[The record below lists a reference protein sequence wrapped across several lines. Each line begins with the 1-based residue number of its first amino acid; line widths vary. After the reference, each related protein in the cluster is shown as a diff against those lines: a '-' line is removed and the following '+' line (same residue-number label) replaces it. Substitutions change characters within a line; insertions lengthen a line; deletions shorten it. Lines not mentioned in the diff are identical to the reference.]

1 MTLPKTA
8 NAVIIGGGIQGCSIA
23 YNLAKFGLRDVV
35 VLEKGT
41 VCSGSTGRCGA
52 GIRAQWG
59 TEMNCR
65 FGLACVEKFEQLH
78 EELGMDC
85 GLNQGGYLLVAYQES
100 EFEQL
105 KKNMKL
111 QNSLGIDTRVVSYDE
126 AREICPGLS
135 ADDAVGFTYHARD
148 GHADPFLTTYAYQ
161 EAAKRLG
168 VVFHKFTECTDVK
181 TLNGKVVGVSTNRGD
196 IDTPVVVNAAGG
208 YSQQVA
214 KMAGVDLPIFS
225 ERHEIIIT
233 EPVEPGVCPPMLM
246 SFSGNYYIQQR
257 PHGSIIGGCSPEGH
271 PEDYENGN
279 SWDFL
284 EKMSQTITKL
294 LPRTKGIRAVRQ
306 WSGLY
311 NMTPDRQ
318 PVMCEADN
326 VKGFYLSVGYSGH
339 GFMFGPVSGELLA
352 QKILGQKPWIPID
365 QLHYSRFE
373 KGELLIEPAVV

>member
-1 MTLPKTA
+1 MPWKRTA
-8 NAVIIGGGIQGCSIA
+8 DVVVIGGGVQGCATA
-23 YNLAKFGLRDVV
+23 YNLAKLGVKDIV
-35 VLEKGT
+35 VLEKGSI
-41 VCSGSTGRCGA
+41 CSGSTGRCGA

-85 GLNQGGYLLVAYQES
+85 GLNQSGYLMVAYQES

-105 KKNMKL
+105 KKSMKL
-111 QNSLGIDTRVVSYDE
+111 QNSLGINTRVVTYAE
-126 AREICPGLS
+126 AREICPGLA
-135 ADDAVGFTYHARD
+135 ADDAVGFTFHDRD
-148 GHADPFLTTYAYQ
+148 GHADPFLTTFAFM

-168 VVFHKFTECTDVK
+168 VTFHKFTEVTDVK
-181 TLNGKVVGVSTNRGD
+181 TIAGKVAGVVTTKGD
-196 IDTPVVVNAAGG
+196 IDAPVVIDAAGG
-208 YSQQVA
+208 YSQIVA
-214 KMAGVDLPIFS
+214 KMAGVDIPNFS

-271 PEDYENGN
+271 PQDYELGN

-284 EKMSQTITKL
+284 EMMSRTFVKL
-294 LPRTKGIRAVRQ
+294 LPRTKGVRVVRQ

-311 NMTPDRQ
+311 NMTPDKQ
-318 PVMCEADN
+318 PIICEADN
-326 VKGFYLSVGYSGH
+326 VKGFFLNCGYSGH
-339 GFMFGPVSGELLA
+339 GFMFGPISGELLA
-352 QKILGQKPWIPID
+352 QKIIGKKPWIDIEM
-365 QLHYSRFE
+365 LHYSRFE
-373 KGELLIEPAVV
+373 RGELLIEPAVV

>member
-8 NAVIIGGGIQGCSIA
+8 NAVIIGGGIQGCAIA
-23 YNLAKFGLRDVV
+23 YNLAKLGLKKVV
-35 VLEKGT
+35 VLEKNT

-65 FGLACVEKFEQLH
+65 FGLACVEKFEQLE

-85 GLNQGGYLLVAYQES
+85 GLHQGGYLLVAYQES

-105 KKNMKL
+105 KQNMKL
-111 QNSLGIDTRVVSYDE
+111 QNSLGVDTRVVTYDE

-148 GHADPFLTTYAYQ
+148 GHADPMLTTFAYQ

-168 VVFHKFTECTDVK
+168 VEFYKFTECTDVR
-181 TLNGKVVGVSTNRGD
+181 TVNGKVVGVSTNHGD
-196 IDTPVVVNAAGG
+196 IDTPAVVNAAGG
-208 YSQQVA
+208 YAQQVA
-214 KMAGVDLPIFS
+214 KMAGVDLPNFS

-233 EPVEPGVCPPMLM
+233 EPVEQGVCPPMLM

-257 PHGSIIGGCSPEGH
+257 PHGSIIGGCSPDGH
-271 PEDYENGN
+271 PEDYETGN
-279 SWDFL
+279 SWGFL
-284 EKMSQTITKL
+284 EKMSRTITNL
-294 LPRTKGIRAVRQ
+294 LPRTRGVRVVRQ

-318 PVMCEADN
+318 PIMCEADT

-339 GFMFGPVSGELLA
+339 GFMFGPISGELLA
-352 QKILGQKPWIPID
+352 QKILGQEPWIPIE
-365 QLHYSRFE
+365 QLHYNRFE
-373 KGELLIEPAVV
+373 KGELIIEPAVV

>member
-1 MTLPKTA
+1 MTLERTA
-8 NAVIIGGGIQGCSIA
+8 DVVVIGAGVQGCSIA
-23 YNLAKFGLRDVV
+23 YNLAKMGVKDVV

-41 VCSGSTGRCGA
+41 ICSGSTGRCGA

-65 FGLACVEKFEQLH
+65 FGLAAVEKFEQLH

-85 GLNQGGYLLVAYQES
+85 GLNQSGYLMVAYKES
-100 EFEQL
+100 EFDQL
-105 KKNMKL
+105 KKSMKL
-111 QNSLGIDTRVVSYDE
+111 QNSLGIDTRVVSYSE
-126 AREICPGLS
+126 AREICPGLA
-135 ADDAVGFTYHARD
+135 ADDAVGFTFHNRD
-148 GHADPFLTTYAYQ
+148 GHADPFLTTFAYM

-168 VVFHKFTECTDVK
+168 VTFHRFTEVTDVK
-181 TLNGKVVGVSTNRGD
+181 TVSGRIAGVVTNRGE
-196 IDTPVVVNAAGG
+196 IDAPVVVNAAGG
-208 YSQQVA
+208 YSQIIA
-214 KMAGVDLPIFS
+214 NMAGVKIPNFS

-271 PEDYENGN
+271 PEDYEMGS

-284 EKMSQTITKL
+284 EMMSRTFIKL
-294 LPRTKGIRAVRQ
+294 LPRTKGVRVVRQ

-318 PVMCEADN
+318 PILCEADN
-326 VKGFYLSVGYSGH
+326 VKGFFLSCGYSGH
-339 GFMFGPVSGELLA
+339 GFMFGPISGELLT
-352 QKILGQKPWIPID
+352 QLIIGQEPWIPID
-365 QLHYSRFE
+365 MLHYSRFE
-373 KGELLIEPAVV
+373 RGELLVEPAVV

>member
-1 MTLPKTA
+1 MTLKRTA
-8 NAVIIGGGIQGCSIA
+8 AVVIVGGGIQGCSTA
-23 YNLAKFGLRDVV
+23 YNLAKLGVKDIVV
-35 VLEKGT
+35 IEKGT
-41 VCSGSTGRCGA
+41 ICSGSTGRCGA

-85 GLNQGGYLLVAYQES
+85 GLNQSGYLMVAYKES

-105 KKNMKL
+105 QKSMKL
-111 QNSLGIDTRVVSYDE
+111 QNSLGINTRVVSYDE

-135 ADDAVGFTYHARD
+135 AEDAVGFTFHNRD
-148 GHADPFLTTYAYQ
+148 GHADPFLTTFAYM

-168 VVFHKFTECTDVK
+168 VIFHRFTEVTDVK
-181 TLNGKVVGVSTNRGD
+181 TVAGKVTGVSTTAGD
-196 IDTPVVVNAAGG
+196 IDAPVVVNAAGG
-208 YSQQVA
+208 YSQVIS
-214 KMAGVDLPIFS
+214 KMAGVDIPNFS

-271 PEDYENGN
+271 PQDYELGA
-279 SWDFL
+279 SWDFI
-284 EKMSQTITKL
+284 EMMSRTFVKL
-294 LPRTKGIRAVRQ
+294 LPRTKGVRVVRQ

-311 NMTPDRQ
+311 NMTPDKQ
-318 PVMCEADN
+318 PILCEADN
-326 VKGFYLSVGYSGH
+326 VKGFFLNCGYSGH

-352 QKILGQKPWIPID
+352 QKITGKEPWISID
-365 QLHYSRFE
+365 MLHYDRFE

>member
-1 MTLPKTA
+1 MTLERTA
-8 NAVIIGGGIQGCSIA
+8 DVVVIGAGVQGCSIA
-23 YNLAKFGLRDVV
+23 YNLARMGVKDVV

-41 VCSGSTGRCGA
+41 ICSGSTGRCGA

-65 FGLACVEKFEQLH
+65 FGLAAVEKFEQLH

-85 GLNQGGYLLVAYQES
+85 GLNQSGYLMVAYKES
-100 EFEQL
+100 EFDQL
-105 KKNMKL
+105 QKSMKL
-111 QNSLGIDTRVVSYDE
+111 QNSLGIDTRVVSYSE
-126 AREICPGLS
+126 AREICPGLA
-135 ADDAVGFTYHARD
+135 ADDAVGFTFHNRD
-148 GHADPFLTTYAYQ
+148 GHADPFLTTFAYM

-168 VVFHKFTECTDVK
+168 VTFHRFTEVTDVK
-181 TLNGKVVGVSTNRGD
+181 TVSGRIAGVVTNRGE
-196 IDTPVVVNAAGG
+196 IDAPVVVNAAGG
-208 YSQQVA
+208 YSQIIA
-214 KMAGVDLPIFS
+214 NMAGVRIPNFS

-271 PEDYENGN
+271 PEDYEMGS

-284 EKMSQTITKL
+284 EMMSRTFIKL
-294 LPRTKGIRAVRQ
+294 LPRTKGVRVVRQ

-318 PVMCEADN
+318 PILCEADN
-326 VKGFYLSVGYSGH
+326 VKGFFLSCGYSGH
-339 GFMFGPVSGELLA
+339 GFMFGPISGELLT
-352 QKILGQKPWIPID
+352 QLIIGQEPWIPID
-365 QLHYSRFE
+365 MLHYSRFE
-373 KGELLIEPAVV
+373 RGELLVEPAVV